1 MTTTNGTTAAS
12 VKSKSIIG
20 QTIRATSPGGEKIS
34 NASQA
39 AHQHYFVTLD
49 CQSTSSAAL
58 AASSSPANL
67 HSKKEKNRSNKQTVA
82 PQHAY
87 AMRAAQNVKSNN
99 QVVLKTKTRST
110 RGNMAV
116 ACPPDQ
122 NLNSMA
128 RSRDIGYASSAASI
142 TPIQLKSA
150 TAYKASLKSRRSQE
164 RSATNR
170 QESVSSV

>member
-1 MTTTNGTTAAS
+1 
-12 VKSKSIIG
+12 
-20 QTIRATSPGGEKIS
+20 
-34 NASQA
+34 
-39 AHQHYFVTLD
+39 
-49 CQSTSSAAL
+49 
-58 AASSSPANL
+58 
-67 HSKKEKNRSNKQTVA
+67 
-82 PQHAY
+82 
-87 AMRAAQNVKSNN
+87 MRAAQNVKSTN

-170 QESVSSV
+170 QESVSSVQRKLVLPAQYDTQSAVMPT